1 MPARATPRVIFEDT
15 AGADENCDSVV
26 QFFFGYEMIK
36 EDCKINSKMRTD
48 FIFKKVLL

>member
-26 QFFFGYEMIK
+26 QFFFWVRDDKGG
-36 EDCKINSKMRTD
+36 
-48 FIFKKVLL
+48 L